1 MRVSI
6 QRYFPLLL
14 LLGIALNA
22 TGFFNAILEPDGTLY
37 AMIAKHIALSNDWVN
52 LIGDNHDWLDKPHF
66 PFWITALSFKIF
78 GVNSFAYKLPGFL
91 FWLAGLRFTYLLAK
105 NLYSITV
112 AQVSVL
118 VYIIALHSVL
128 ANFDVRAEPYLTT
141 LTIGSICYMYKVYK
155 EKKFSYLLL
164 AALLAACAVMTKGI
178 FALLTIGGG
187 FVVYW
192 VVNREWKEFINY
204 RWYLLALLIL
214 IFILPELYCLYV
226 QFDMHPEKIVFG
238 KTGVSGIK
246 FFFWDSQFGRFFN
259 TGPIQGSGDISFFL
273 HTTLWAFL
281 PWSVV
286 FYIAVVRLFRRNNRL
301 INKAQWI
308 IFASAGLTF
317 LLFSFSKFQLP
328 HYIIILFPQ
337 FAVMAADY
345 LVNVFE
351 GGSAKAK
358 KAIFILQSVILIIA
372 AGAVVFLCVYVQL
385 PWQTLIIFLAA
396 FILTASLI
404 VFRKVSFMNMC
415 FRSFA
420 FALILC
426 PFLNFIFYP
435 HIMQYQSGMVAAR
448 WLKNHDYKAPF
459 AMYKVFQHSF
469 EFYADGEP
477 RWLYNKEDA
486 QKFAAISK
494 PCILYTTEEEVDS
507 LMHAGLKIKVLENF
521 EYYRISMLTGR
532 FLNPATRS
540 ETTKKM
546 MLLQVT
552 AE

>member
-1 MRVSI
+1 MQVSI

-14 LLGIALNA
+14 LLGIILNA
-22 TGFFNAILEPDGTLY
+22 TGLFNAVLEPDGTLY
-37 AMIAKHIALSNDWVN
+37 AMIAKHMALSNDWVN

-66 PFWITALSFKIF
+66 PFWVTALSFKIF
-78 GVNSFAYKLPGFL
+78 GINSFAYKFPGFL

-105 NLYSITV
+105 ELYSVTV

-141 LTIGSICYMYKVYK
+141 LTIGSIYCMYKVYK
-155 EKKFSYLLL
+155 EKKNSYLLP

-187 FVVYW
+187 FVLCW
-192 VVNREWKEFINY
+192 IVNREWKELINY
-204 RWYLLALLIL
+204 RWYLLVLLIL
-214 IFILPELYCLYV
+214 ILIFPELYCLYV

-238 KTGVSGIK
+238 TTGVSGIK

-286 FYIAVVRLFRRNNRL
+286 LYIAVIKLFRRNNKLRE
-301 INKAQWI
+301 QWI
-308 IFASAGLTF
+308 ILGSAGLTF

-328 HYIIILFPQ
+328 HYIIILFPH
-337 FAVMAADY
+337 FSMIAADY
-345 LVNVFE
+345 LVKVF
-351 GGSAKAK
+351 GGSSLKVQ
-358 KAIFILQSVILIIA
+358 KAIFIAQSVILILA
-372 AGAVVFLCVYVQL
+372 AAVVIFLCIYMQL
-385 PWQTLIIFLAA
+385 PFQVLTILFVVFILIVSLIIF
-396 FILTASLI
+396 
-404 VFRKVSFMNMC
+404 KGVSFVNMC
-415 FRSFA
+415 FRSFS
-420 FALILC
+420 FAVILY

-435 HIMQYQSGMVAAR
+435 YIMQYQSGMVAAR
-448 WLKNHDYKAPF
+448 WLKSHDYKAPF
-459 AMYKVFQHSF
+459 AMYKIFPHSF

-477 RWLYNKEDA
+477 YWLYNKEDA
-486 QKFAAISK
+486 QKFAAMHK
-494 PCILYTTEEEVDS
+494 PCILYTAETDLDS
-507 LMHAGLKIKVLENF
+507 LTHAGLQIKVLENF

-532 FLNPATRS
+532 FLNPATRN

-546 MLLQVT
+546 VLIQLT
-552 AE
+552 KE